1 VVGGKKTKV
10 PYFSKTKRSSSTDP
24 STWKTYDEA
33 ETALDNGSN
42 KFDGVGIFF
51 KDDLLLLGVDIDH
64 CIEDGK
70 YVHPQL
76 ELIEKFLDRSNT
88 YTEISPSRTGLHL
101 FFKLTEPYTLTAN
114 KKAPFEI
121 YNRARFLTVTNQNI
135 SSLKEVRTVTP
146 KEMDEI
152 LSEIG
157 YPWTKKEKALP
168 GKMFNSKIGAKLKAL
183 YNGDTS
189 EYDNDK
195 SSADYGLCSTL
206 AFWSGR
212 DEAQIERL
220 WLASPLGQ
228 REKTKER
235 KDYRSKTVTK
245 AVANCSKVYETT
257 AMRIEKENP
266 QIEFLCSFN
275 KDGEAIVVQNT
286 ENICRVLRDHPHF
299 AGRFRYDTFKNVYQI
314 HSTLS
319 NEWRQFEDSD
329 SISLQTSISILFPPF
344 YKVGKEMV
352 YDAVIKVCK
361 ENTMDSAIDYIK
373 AIQWDGKARLDTW
386 LGSVYG
392 VADNVYHRA
401 VGSNWLK
408 GMVKRLVEPGCKF
421 DFVLVLEGKQ
431 GVKKSTSLSI
441 LGGDWHVET
450 TMSTDTKDF
459 FMQFAGKSIIEF
471 SEGETMSRTEVK
483 KMKAIITMQYD
494 RFRMPYERTTK
505 DFPRRCVFAMTTNQ
519 TEYLKDETGNRRWLP
534 VLVESDHADIEW
546 LAANRDQLFAEAYHR
561 VVTLKETTYEL
572 PEKETLAEQQL
583 RRIRDPYADPVAH
596 WYYNILKRGDR
607 EQGITVLQV
616 FQQVHCGGSSFGKQ
630 MAKWEEMSISGI
642 LKDMGLLSRQSTV
655 NKVRASRWYNPNA
668 EVELTETEEII
679 STLAGNF

>member
-1 VVGGKKTKV
+1 MTDLVKKFGTERQWTNWRYEVVGGKKTKV

-168 GKMFNSKIGAKLKAL
+168 GKSALTDEQILTKMFNSKIGAKLKAL

-286 ENICRVLRDHPHF
+286 ENICRVSAAYFGITLTLPD
-299 AGRFRYDTFKNVYQI
+299 ASVM
-314 HSTLS
+314 TLS
-319 NEWRQFEDSD
+319 KMCIRYIQR
-329 SISLQTSISILFPPF
+329 SLMNGDNLRTAILL
-344 YKVGKEMV
+344 
-352 YDAVIKVCK
+352 VCK
-361 ENTMDSAIDYIK
+361 HPFLFYSLHFIRWGRRWFMMRSSRCVRK
-373 AIQWDGKARLDTW
+373 IQWTQLLIISRLF
-386 LGSVYG
+386 
-392 VADNVYHRA
+392 N
-401 VGSNWLK
+401 
-408 GMVKRLVEPGCKF
+408 GMVRRVLIPG
-421 DFVLVLEGKQ
+421 LE
-431 GVKKSTSLSI
+431 VFMVSLI
-441 LGGDWHVET
+441 
-450 TMSTDTKDF
+450 M
-459 FMQFAGKSIIEF
+459 
-471 SEGETMSRTEVK
+471 
-483 KMKAIITMQYD
+483 Y
-494 RFRMPYERTTK
+494 
-505 DFPRRCVFAMTTNQ
+505 
-519 TEYLKDETGNRRWLP
+519 
-534 VLVESDHADIEW
+534 
-546 LAANRDQLFAEAYHR
+546 
-561 VVTLKETTYEL
+561 
-572 PEKETLAEQQL
+572 
-583 RRIRDPYADPVAH
+583 
-596 WYYNILKRGDR
+596 
-607 EQGITVLQV
+607 ITVLSAPT
-616 FQQVHCGGSSFGKQ
+616 GS
-630 MAKWEEMSISGI
+630 
-642 LKDMGLLSRQSTV
+642 
-655 NKVRASRWYNPNA
+655 KVW
-668 EVELTETEEII
+668 
-679 STLAGNF
+679 